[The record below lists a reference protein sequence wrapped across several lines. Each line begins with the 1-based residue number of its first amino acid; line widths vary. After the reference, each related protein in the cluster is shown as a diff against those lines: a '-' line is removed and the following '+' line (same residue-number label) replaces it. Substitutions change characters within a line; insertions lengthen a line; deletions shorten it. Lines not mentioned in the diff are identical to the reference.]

1 MTPLHEQPTKKPGF
15 FIRMWK
21 GYPFS
26 CLSLMVNLV
35 LVSIFF
41 YNRTWII
48 SPAIFALLVPP
59 AISIVATI
67 LEPTKKPGFI
77 TLGIN
82 LMIPLFLML
91 IVVWLSIALAR
102 V

>member
-1 MTPLHEQPTKKPGF
+1 MTPLHEASTNKSGF
-15 FIRMWK
+15 FSWMVK

-26 CLSLMVNLV
+26 CWSLIINLI

-59 AISIVATI
+59 VISIVATI
-67 LEPTKKPGFI
+67 VEPTKKPGFI

-82 LMIPLFLML
+82 LMIPLLLVL
-91 IVVWLSIALAR
+91 ILVWLSIALASL
-102 V
+102 